1 MIRALA
7 KKYGLF
13 WGGDYVKRAD
23 EMHFE
28 INVSPKRVSELIKAL
43 GLGEK

>member
-1 MIRALA
+1 MLRALA

-13 WGGDYVKRAD
+13 WGGDFKRAD

-28 INVSPKRVSELIKAL
+28 INVKPKKVLKLIKAL
-43 GLGEK
+43 GLGENK